1 MEVMV
6 PTYSIDC
13 PETTTNL
20 SMALVSWAMYLSF
33 FHSLSGTG
41 LKGPSTRHLCPLNHP
56 QALV

>member
-1 MEVMV
+1 MEVMI

-13 PETTTNL
+13 PETITNL
-20 SMALVSWAMYLSF
+20 SMALVSGAMYLSV
-33 FHSLSGTG
+33 FHLLSGTG